1 MFLPSS
7 TRIETSIWLQN
18 YYNYYFMMMKLLL
31 LLMRKPGEHG
41 INIGL
46 RILALSLS
54 IVLFFLV
61 TYYFL
66 SVNRAQPLPEKFTRT
81 AQQSGESERYK
92 VDIALMGRIKAVLGQ
107 SKRLHGYSIG
117 VECKDGTVNITGE
130 VPTQIDKDL
139 AAQLV
144 LQTPGVNTIT
154 NNLSILPAAPRTN
167 QETSPSSLPV
177 NVEDFELEANLRE
190 RISSTPGL
198 ANAVI
203 TIKVKNK
210 VVTLVGVVPNEQIRS
225 QIEQMVSNFP
235 QVARVNNQIKTSS
248 R

>member
-1 MFLPSS
+1 
-7 TRIETSIWLQN
+7 
-18 YYNYYFMMMKLLL
+18 MMMKLLL
-31 LLMRKPGEHG
+31 LIMRKPNEHG

-61 TYYFL
+61 AYYFL
-66 SVNRAQPLPEKFTRT
+66 SVNRVATLPEKFTRT

-117 VECKDGTVNITGE
+117 VECKDGAVNISGE

-139 AAQLV
+139 AEKLI
-144 LQTPGVNTIT
+144 LQTQGVNTIT
-154 NNLSILPAAPRTN
+154 NNLSILPAAARTN
-167 QETSPSSLPV
+167 QETSPSTLPV
-177 NVEDFELEANLRE
+177 KVEDFELEANLRE

-198 ANAVI
+198 ANAVM
-203 TIKVKNK
+203 TIKVKSK
-210 VVTLVGVVPNEQIRS
+210 IVTLNGTVANEQIRS
-225 QIEQMVSNFP
+225 QIEEIVRNFP
-235 QVARVNNQIKTSS
+235 QVSQVNNQIKIPSQ
-248 R
+248 